1 MAIVL
6 NKTRHA
12 LGILSREF
20 SKVLGPDSSAEI
32 PDDVIRAW
40 CSKPEPRALV
50 DLGGVEIRFSGAIE
64 EEEDD
69 VVELP
74 FGSDYNLTAI
84 SSAPFREAIDIVAET
99 ADLDLLIAL
108 HASET
113 RKKVL
118 SAIEVRMEELRLD
131 GIDR

>member
-1 MAIVL
+1 MAIVF
-6 NKTRHA
+6 NKTKHA
-12 LGILSREF
+12 IGILSREY
-20 SKVLGPDSSAEI
+20 SKVLAPDSSAEI
-32 PDDVIRAW
+32 PDDVAKAW
-40 CSKPEPRALV
+40 SLKSDPRALV
-50 DLGGVEIRFSGAIE
+50 ELGGVEIRFSGVI

-69 VVELP
+69 VVDLQ
-74 FGSDYNLTAI
+74 FGADYNLGAI
-84 SSAPFREAIDIVAET
+84 TSSPFKEAIDIVAET

-118 SAIEVRMEELRLD
+118 SAIEVRMEELRAD